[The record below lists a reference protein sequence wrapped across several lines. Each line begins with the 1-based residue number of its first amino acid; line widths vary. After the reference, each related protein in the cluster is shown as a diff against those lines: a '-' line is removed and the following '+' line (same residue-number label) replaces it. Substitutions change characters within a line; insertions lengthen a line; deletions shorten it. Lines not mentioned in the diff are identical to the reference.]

1 LKSPDRGTPAATGEH
16 ARIRRILNRLPP
28 APAALVVGPGD
39 DAAVW
44 EAPRGTLQVLT
55 TDALVEGVHFDRR
68 LTSPADIGYRALAV
82 NISDVAAMGGAPH
95 LALLSLALP
104 DGITSEVLDGLVDG
118 LLDMAAEANV
128 SLAGGNI
135 THTPGP
141 LLLDVTVVGSVKPRK
156 VLRRAGAQPGDFI
169 YVTGALGA
177 AAAGLGW
184 LRDAPEGDIP
194 SAEPA
199 DAEMAACVARYR
211 RPSPRTRIGTLLG
224 RSRVASACMDL
235 SDGLGDAVR
244 QVSEASGTGA
254 WLDAAALPIPGGA
267 RRWFASRGEDPLEAA
282 SVSDD
287 YELLF
292 TVPRRRL
299 GRLRHVAREARG
311 VPLTRIGE
319 VTKGRSIEIRDGE
332 RRLPLPSGYE
342 HFRKP

>member
-1 LKSPDRGTPAATGEH
+1 LKSPDSGTPAASSER
-16 ARIRRILNRLPP
+16 ARIRRILDRLPP
-28 APAALVVGPGD
+28 APASLVVGPGD

-44 EAPRGTLQVLT
+44 DAPRGSLQVLT

-68 LTSPADIGYRALAV
+68 LASPADIGYRALAV
-82 NISDVAAMGGAPH
+82 NLSDVAAMGGAPH

-104 DGITSEVLDGLVDG
+104 DAIGEDEVDGLVDG
-118 LLDMAAEANV
+118 LLVMAAEANV

-135 THTPGP
+135 TRTPGP

-169 YVTGALGA
+169 YVTGTLGA
-177 AAAGLGW
+177 AAAGLAW
-184 LRDAPEGDIP
+184 LREADNPR
-194 SAEPA
+194 AEPA
-199 DAEMAACVARYR
+199 DPDLAACVARFR
-211 RPSPRTRIGTLLG
+211 RPSPRVRVGTLLG
-224 RSRVASACMDL
+224 RNRAASACMDL

-254 WLDAAALPIPGGA
+254 WLDEASLPIHAGA
-267 RRWFASRGEDPLEAA
+267 RQWFASRGEDPLAA
-282 SVSDD
+282 AAGSDD

-292 TVPRRRL
+292 TVPRRRV

-311 VPLTRIGE
+311 LPVTRIGE
-319 VTKGRSIEIRDGE
+319 VTKDRSIEIRDGE

-342 HFRKP
+342 HFRKS